1 MKTSALGL
9 LLTLTLFSC
18 TTGQKV
24 TEQKVNFEYQ
34 RSGMVNFSRQQ
45 NGLLSV
51 SSVQTAENVNKAVSF
66 AEINAL
72 ENILFRGIPGSL
84 QADPVISNEK
94 EAQVKSRQ
102 ILDKLIFK
110 EGYRTFMTDSQLI
123 ERQEDKNAVTVT
135 QQVTFDIPA
144 LRKYLEQNQVIR
156 KFGL

>member
-1 MKTSALGL
+1 MKTSVLGPL
-9 LLTLTLFSC
+9 LFLLLFSC

-24 TEQKVNFEYQ
+24 TEQKMTFEYQ
-34 RSGMVNFSRQQ
+34 RSGMVNLSKQQ
-45 NGLLSV
+45 SGLLSV
-51 SSVQTAENVNKAVSF
+51 NSVQTAENINKAVSF

-94 EAQVKSRQ
+94 EARVKSRQ
-102 ILDKLIFK
+102 ILNELIFK

-123 ERQEDKNAVTVT
+123 ARQEDKNAVTVT
-135 QQVTFDIPA
+135 QEVTFDIPA